1 MDNDKYYLTL
11 SGFLP
16 VKVRSLYIKTTMD
29 KIIEKKKGWR
39 RAFTKRALPWWI
51 GAGLAMVIV
60 YLIAIPSQ
68 STLRINGNT
77 ITMSEVKSGEFNDY
91 IRLSGTVQPLVTIQI
106 SPVEGGIVQEIL
118 IEEGTEVKKG
128 DEILRLSNDNLDL
141 QILNSEAELAEKENI
156 LRNTQ
161 IQMEQDRLNVKQSKA
176 EYQLNVKRL
185 KRTYEQQKS
194 LYDEKLIARE
204 EYLKAKEDYD
214 LALDKLQIIIDKE
227 VQDSLFRSTQVER
240 MRESLENMQLNMRMI
255 RKRKDNLTIKAPID
269 GQLGILDAVLGE
281 NIGAGTKIGQISD
294 MSSYK
299 IEAQVDEHYIDRVV
313 PGLKATFERQ
323 ETVYNAALR
332 KVYPEVREGK
342 FKADFKFEGDTPD
355 NIRSGQT
362 YYLNLQLGSPE
373 AALLIPRGSF
383 FQKTGGKWIYVVTP
397 DGTRAAKREIRIGR
411 QNPQYYEVLEGLTP
425 GERVITSGYDNYGD
439 NDVLIL
445 K

>member
-1 MDNDKYYLTL
+1 MLIALT
-11 SGFLP
+11 
-16 VKVRSLYIKTTMD
+16 T
-29 KIIEKKKGWR
+29 
-39 RAFTKRALPWWI
+39 
-51 GAGLAMVIV
+51 
-60 YLIAIPSQ
+60 YLIAKPNHK
-68 STLRINGNT
+68 TLRINGDT
-77 ITMSEVKSGEFNDY
+77 ITISAVKQGEFNDY
-91 IRLSGTVQPLVTIQI
+91 IRLSGTVQPLITIQI
-106 SPVEGGIVQEIL
+106 SPIEGGIVEEIM
-118 IEEGTEVKKG
+118 IEEGSEVKKG
-128 DEILRLSNDNLDL
+128 DEILRLSNDGLDL

-161 IQMEQDRLNVKQSKA
+161 IQMEQDRLNVKQQKA

-185 KRTYEQQKS
+185 KRTYEQQRS
-194 LYDEKLIARE
+194 LYDDKLIARE

-214 LALDKLQIIIDKE
+214 LALEKLQLISEKE
-227 VQDSLFRSTQVER
+227 IQDSLFRFTQVER
-240 MRESLENMQLNMRMI
+240 MRESLENMQLNMQMI

-281 NIGAGTKIGQISD
+281 SIGAGTKIGQISD

-299 IEAQVDEHYIDRVV
+299 IEAQIDEHYIDRVV
-313 PGLKATFERQ
+313 PGLSATFERQ
-323 ETVYNAALR
+323 ETLFNAALR

-342 FKADFKFEGDTPD
+342 FKADFKFEGDVPD

-383 FQKTGGKWIYVVTP
+383 FQKTGGKWIYVLNA
-397 DGTRAAKREIRIGR
+397 DGTRATKREIRIGR
-411 QNPQYYEVLEGLTP
+411 QNPQYYEVLEGLTA
-425 GERVITSGYDNYGD
+425 GEQVITSGYDNYGD

>member
-1 MDNDKYYLTL
+1 
-11 SGFLP
+11 
-16 VKVRSLYIKTTMD
+16 MD
-29 KIIEKKKGWR
+29 KIIERPTGWKA
-39 RAFTKRALPWWI
+39 AFTRKALPWWL
-51 GAGLAMVIV
+51 GAALACLVIFLLV
-60 YLIAIPSQ
+60 KPSH
-68 STLRINGNT
+68 STLRVSGDT
-77 ITMSEVKSGEFNDY
+77 ISVSEVKAGEFNDY

-106 SPVEGGIVQEIL
+106 SPIEGGIVDAIL
-118 IEEGTEVKKG
+118 IEEGSQVKKG

-185 KRTYEQQKS
+185 KRTYEQQKT
-194 LYDEKLIARE
+194 LYEEKLIAKE

-214 LALDKLQIIIDKE
+214 LAAEKLQIILDKE

-240 MRESLENMQLNMRMI
+240 MRESLENMQINMRMI

-299 IEAQVDEHYIDRVV
+299 IEAQIDEHYIDRVT
-313 PGLKATFERQ
+313 PGLAATFERQ
-323 ETVYNAALR
+323 SATFNASLR
-332 KVYPEVREGK
+332 KVYPEVRDGK
-342 FKADFKFEGDTPD
+342 FKADFKFEGEVPE

-373 AALLIPRGSF
+373 GAVLIPRGNF
-383 FQKTGGKWIYVVTP
+383 FQKTGGKWIYVVSK
-397 DGTRAAKREIRIGR
+397 DGSKATKREIRIGR
-411 QNPQYYEVLEGLTP
+411 QNPQYYEVLEGLEP
-425 GERVITSGYDNYGD
+425 GEKVITSGYDSFGENE
-439 NDVLIL
+439 VLIL
-445 K
+445 Q